1 MKKTQS
7 VCPRVFCEADL
18 YAIPKAHPES
28 AKGKAKGKGT
38 SKYRVRLNV
47 GYDRATGEPVWKSFY
62 APTASEARQRAY
74 QYIQEAIEQ
83 HQQQEETDSLLVTAM
98 EDYLFTERFGR
109 KKPSTFDRLEE
120 ILRVQIAPYIQGLRT
135 DQVTRADCEAVL
147 DANLEKGYS
156 YSVLDKTCQ
165 LLKAFFRFYCDEHP
179 GLRDPMRSYKLYSR
193 EYVLEQQ
200 RKLRT
205 ARDAAREKRSAGK
218 RLTAQEAMLASS
230 PLKMQDTDAVELF
243 TDEEI
248 QCIQQTA
255 ETGYVITWVSKKGN
269 PVQTKPKPIKQA
281 ELILFLLCTGLRNGE
296 LRALQY
302 SDVDFENGTIE
313 ITQTRSVSKT
323 RGKDRRVV
331 GGMSYEDGSPK
342 TKSSLRKLPLSDQAL
357 DCLRRLKAKEP
368 EGYEGYIANAG
379 GKPLTHGVLFRRY
392 STLLRHAG
400 VPHRD
405 LHALRRTFAT
415 KFYSYTRDQVL
426 VDHYLGHASR
436 SVTEKY
442 YLGNQLEANR
452 ELIRGFKI

>member
-1 MKKTQS
+1 MKQKQNDI
-7 VCPRVFCEADL
+7 CPRVFTEADL
-18 YAIPKAHPES
+18 LTIPKAHPYKC
-28 AKGKAKGKGT
+28 KGALNCRF
-38 SKYRVRLNV
+38 RVRLTI
-47 GYDRATGEPVWKSFY
+47 GYHKNNDQLVSKSFY
-62 APTASEARQRAY
+62 GASSGEARQKAY
-74 QYIQEAIEQ
+74 QYIQQAIITG
-83 HQQQEETDSLLVTAM
+83 QQEQKTSELLSAAM
-98 EDYLFTERFGR
+98 EDYLFSQRFGR

-120 ILRVQIAPYIQGLRT
+120 ILRGQIAPYIQGLRT

-248 QCIQQTA
+248 QRIQQTA

-302 SDVDFENGTIE
+302 SDVDFENGTVE
-313 ITQTRSVSKT
+313 IAQTRSVSKT

-342 TKSSLRKLPLSDQAL
+342 TKSSVRKLPLSDQAL

-368 EGYEGYIANAG
+368 EGYAGYIANAG

-392 STLLRHAG
+392 STLLQHAG

-452 ELIRGFKI
+452 DLIRNFHI